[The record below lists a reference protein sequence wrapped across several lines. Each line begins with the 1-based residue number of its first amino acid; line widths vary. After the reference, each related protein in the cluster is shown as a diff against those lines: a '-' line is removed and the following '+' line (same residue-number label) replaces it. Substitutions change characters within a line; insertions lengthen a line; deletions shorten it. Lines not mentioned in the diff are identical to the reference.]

1 MGVNP
6 TKFNL
11 MRGVTIHSAKERSS
25 WDLNKFNHPII
36 TEQQFYSLLSS
47 TPKRG

>member
-11 MRGVTIHSAKERSS
+11 MPGVKIHSAKEHSS
-25 WDLNKFNHPII
+25 WDLNKFNYQII
-36 TEQQFYSLLSS
+36 TAQQFYSLLPS